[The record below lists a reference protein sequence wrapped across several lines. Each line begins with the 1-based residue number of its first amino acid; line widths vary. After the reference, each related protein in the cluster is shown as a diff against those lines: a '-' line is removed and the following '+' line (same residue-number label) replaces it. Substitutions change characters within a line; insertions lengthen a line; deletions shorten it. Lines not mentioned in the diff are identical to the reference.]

1 MKHSILEILSQVL
14 NNVSVDA
21 VSSYERKIAVIVDQ
35 VNMLMKQRED
45 LGDLI
50 GTNSPS
56 LMEANHDN
64 HAHFLSTQLY
74 LQSAPTLA
82 EGVTWA
88 YRTYTQRGF
97 SPYYFPI
104 ELQTWQQAIA
114 QHLDDKHATAI
125 NAVYQAMIDCHP
137 DFLFLSRS
145 PANTESGFTIEEPL
159 LSYFKRYL
167 DALLEPNMKA
177 AVTVSKEY
185 ITSAEHIPI
194 WWERVIMPCMYEI
207 GRLWADGV
215 ITVGQEHIATSITQ
229 RVISTFYPMILDLP
243 RNRGAIIVAVSPDEL
258 HEIGA
263 RMVADILELHGWDV
277 YYTGAN
283 TPEDSLIDLIRAQEA
298 RHLCIS
304 TTLPSNLKSV
314 SSIIRHV
321 RSETFDHPVSV
332 LVGGQAYMSD
342 ANLWKS
348 VGADAY
354 AGSATQSVEYFNTF
368 NGMPIPNGHIPGH
381 AGRN

>member
-1 MKHSILEILSQVL
+1 MNHSLLDTLSQVL

-21 VSSYERKIAVIVDQ
+21 ATAYEQNISVIVDQ
-35 VNMLMKQRED
+35 INTLMKQRED
-45 LGDLI
+45 LMDLI
-50 GTNSPS
+50 GINKPT
-56 LMEANHDN
+56 LMETNHHN
-64 HAHFLSTQLY
+64 HAHFISTQLY
-74 LQSAPTLA
+74 LLSASTLA
-82 EGVTWA
+82 KGVVWA
-88 YRTYTQRGF
+88 YHTYIQRGF

-104 ELQTWQQAIA
+104 ELRTWQQVIA
-114 QHLDDKHATAI
+114 QHLDEEHALLI

-145 PANTESGFTIEEPL
+145 PTTTESGVNIDEPL
-159 LSYFKRYL
+159 LGYFKRYL
-167 DALLEPNMKA
+167 DALLEPNMQA
-177 AVTVSKEY
+177 AIEVSKEY
-185 ITSAEHIPI
+185 IKSAEHIPI

-229 RVISTFYPMILDLP
+229 RVISTFYPFILELP
-243 RNRGAIIVAVSPDEL
+243 RNRGVIIVAVSPDEL

-283 TPEDSLIDLIRAQEA
+283 TPEDSLIDLIRSQEA
-298 RHLCIS
+298 KHLCIS

-314 SSIIRHV
+314 SSIIHHV
-321 RSETFDHPVSV
+321 RSETFNHPVHV

-342 ANLWKS
+342 ANLWKT

-354 AGSATQSVEYFNTF
+354 APSATQSLEYLKSF
-368 NGMPIPNGHIPGH
+368 NGIHTSERKIPEDM
-381 AGRN
+381 GRN